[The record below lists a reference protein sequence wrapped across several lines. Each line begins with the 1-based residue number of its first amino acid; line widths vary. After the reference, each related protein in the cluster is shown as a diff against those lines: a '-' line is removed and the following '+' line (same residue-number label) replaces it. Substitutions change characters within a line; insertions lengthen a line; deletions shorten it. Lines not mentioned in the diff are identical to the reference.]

1 VTLEGKWQCCLV
13 GHHLSFS
20 RSHIQESQK
29 GLIFDHWQLR
39 AALTQALKSCLEK
52 DL

>member
-1 VTLEGKWQCCLV
+1 MLLV

-20 RSHIQESQK
+20 RSHIQESPK
-29 GLIFDHWQLR
+29 GLILDHWQFR
-39 AALTQALKSCLEK
+39 AALRQALKGRPEN